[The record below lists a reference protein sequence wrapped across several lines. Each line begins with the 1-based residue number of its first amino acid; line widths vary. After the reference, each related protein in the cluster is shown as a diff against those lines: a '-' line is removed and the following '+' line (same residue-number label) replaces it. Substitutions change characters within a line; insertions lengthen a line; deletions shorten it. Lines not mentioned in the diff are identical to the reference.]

1 MTLNEYSDTAIWL
14 RAIWTSSLEV
24 LKGRLDILQF
34 DLIFSLKGYY
44 FFGAFQIYKNKRL
57 YLLNAPYRY
66 IKPLFPS
73 LDVY

>member
-1 MTLNEYSDTAIWL
+1 MTTAMTLNEYSDTAIWAIWT

-44 FFGAFQIYKNKRL
+44 VFWCFSNL
-57 YLLNAPYRY
+57 
-66 IKPLFPS
+66 
-73 LDVY
+73 